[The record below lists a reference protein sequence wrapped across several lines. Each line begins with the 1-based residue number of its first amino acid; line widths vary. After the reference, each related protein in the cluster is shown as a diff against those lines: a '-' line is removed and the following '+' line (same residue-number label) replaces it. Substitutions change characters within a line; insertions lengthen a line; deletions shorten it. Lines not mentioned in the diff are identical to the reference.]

1 MSGFQSFDRTRRVN
15 NLALIKDKPS
25 FTAPAPTTVSLGGN
39 QYRTT
44 FTSPGSFNLSTSNTF
59 NPSKKRQIS
68 SVGGGGFPGYIEVLV
83 VAGGGG
89 GSFGGG
95 GGAGG
100 GGGVVYDPSFTGA
113 SGEYT
118 VVVGSGGGGELSPAP
133 GPPYPLGATGSPGNP
148 SEIYFTSVG
157 PGPSTASPSG
167 LKAIGG
173 GGAGGG
179 YGQKPGGSG
188 GGTGWFPG
196 ISQGGAGIQP
206 TITQSSGTALKYGN
220 SGGYGTQPGYSHSG
234 GGGGAGGGGSNG
246 GGPAGPG
253 GSGYTSSISGSPYP
267 YSAGAGGGTGGRW
280 TGPGGSWNGGYGA
293 RGSPL
298 SGRGGGC
305 PPGGPNANQE
315 DGIAA
320 SGYGA
325 GGGPGG
331 NFIHVG
337 PSTSGKNGYQGV
349 VIIKYTQT

>member
-1 MSGFQSFDRTRRVN
+1 MPGFQSFDRTQRVN

-25 FTAPAPTTVSLGGN
+25 ITTPAPTTVSLGGN

-44 FTSPGSFNLSTSNTF
+44 FASPGSFNMSATTTF

-68 SVGGGGFPGYIEVLV
+68 AVGGGAFPGFIEILV

-100 GGGVVYDPSFTGA
+100 GGGIVYDPSFRGA
-113 SGEYT
+113 SGQYT
-118 VVVGSGGGGELSPAP
+118 IVIGPGGAGELTPSPPAYPLTGTGAP
-133 GPPYPLGATGSPGNP
+133 GGN
-148 SEIYFTSVG
+148 SEIYLTSAG
-157 PGPSTASPSG
+157 PGPSTASPTG

-188 GGTGWFPG
+188 GGTGWLPG

-206 TITQSSGTALKYGN
+206 TITQSSPTSLRYGN
-220 SGGYGTQPGYSHSG
+220 PGGYGTQPGYSHSG
-234 GGGGAGGGGSNG
+234 GGGGAGGAGSNG

-253 GSGYTSSISGSPYP
+253 GSGYTSTISGSPYP

-305 PPGGPNANQE
+305 PPGGPNVNQE
-315 DGIAA
+315 AGFAGT
-320 SGYGA
+320 GYGA

-337 PSTSGKNGYQGV
+337 PSTPGKDGYQGV
-349 VIIKYTQT
+349 VIIKYTQ